1 MGVPTNESADPRRR
15 ALRERYT
22 KAKAIVAVVGGIVG
36 PALVLLQSAI
46 TDDTVTTDEWA
57 KVGIALLVGLTTAG
71 TVLRVPN
78 RRVPARPDDPIVD
91 RADSGLQRPA
101 P

>member
-1 MGVPTNESADPRRR
+1 MEAPASPPPARRTP
-15 ALRERYT
+15 LSVRYT
-22 KAKAIVAVVGGIVG
+22 RAKAVAAVVGGVVG

-46 TDDTVTTDEWA
+46 TDDAVTSDEWI

-78 RRVPARPDDPIVD
+78 RRVPTPPDDHIVD